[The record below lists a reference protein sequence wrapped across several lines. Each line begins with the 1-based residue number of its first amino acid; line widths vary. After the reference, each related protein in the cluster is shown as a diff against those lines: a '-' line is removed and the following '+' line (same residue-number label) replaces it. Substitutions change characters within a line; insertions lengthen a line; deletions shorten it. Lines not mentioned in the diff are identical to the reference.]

1 MNYGST
7 ESQSQAEPEPALDR
21 QSSITTS
28 ASTRRRI
35 ERKFLLPGAQVFGY
49 SVGHIHNDICSAMW
63 FT

>member
-7 ESQSQAEPEPALDR
+7 ESQSQSEPNFDR

-28 ASTRRRI
+28 VSARRRI
-35 ERKFLLPGAQVFGY
+35 ERRFLLPGVQVFGY